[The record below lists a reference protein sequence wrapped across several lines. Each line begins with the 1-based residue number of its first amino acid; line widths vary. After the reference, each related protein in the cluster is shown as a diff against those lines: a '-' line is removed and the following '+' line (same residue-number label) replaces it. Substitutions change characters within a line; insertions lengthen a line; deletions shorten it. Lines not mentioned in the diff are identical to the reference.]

1 MLTRSMAR
9 RSSSISFLELP
20 DNESAD
26 ESESEFETES
36 ELEYDS
42 LDDTDYNETTDAFLS
57 GNSEEIETESNSS
70 EEIEI
75 DIEKDKK
82 RIARRLELLN
92 KLKAAEPKYP
102 PYIENLPEEERNEI
116 KSQLDRINEINKSS
130 IPLKFKVLRTK
141 IDIIE
146 KARIVKLI
154 ETFEKSGEKE
164 GDFTKITQYI
174 NTIVDIPI
182 GEYKDSKLSSNN
194 SSKDINNYIVDT
206 EKQLNKIIYGHNE
219 AKLEIL
225 QYICRLISNPISGGT
240 SLGIYGPAGIG
251 KTTLVKDGIAKV
263 LGRPFAFISLG
274 GCSDASYLDGH
285 CFTYEGS
292 KPGMI
297 VDILKKS
304 NCMNPVI
311 YFDEL
316 DKISETTRG
325 DEIVNLLIHLTD
337 TSQNSQFTDKYLGNG
352 IKLDLSRAI
361 FVFSFNDIEK
371 INPILRRI
379 QMIKLNDFNTLEKVK
394 IARDYLLPNIFS
406 EFNEKLRENITF
418 TEEILEHLY
427 LTYCNV
433 TVNAGVRKFKELLK
447 SIVSK
452 INMLFLVS
460 CDKNV
465 LKLLDIEE
473 STNLEFPIEFS
484 NKNRKLLDKLLL
496 GKLNSYELDNKIP
509 EGMYS

>member
-1 MLTRSMAR
+1 MLTRSMTR
-9 RSSSISFLELP
+9 RNSSISFLELP

-26 ESESEFETES
+26 ESEFELES
-36 ELEYDS
+36 EYDS
-42 LDDTDYNETTDAFLS
+42 SLDTDYNEATDVFLS
-57 GNSEEIETESNSS
+57 GYTEESEETDFNSS
-70 EEIEI
+70 EEIDIE
-75 DIEKDKK
+75 IEKDKK

-92 KLKAAEPKYP
+92 KLKDAEPKYP
-102 PYIENLPEEERNEI
+102 PYIENLPEDERNDI
-116 KSQLDRINEINKSS
+116 KSQLTRINEINKSS
-130 IPLKFKVLRTK
+130 IPLKFKVLRTQ
-141 IDIIE
+141 IDISE
-146 KARIVKLI
+146 KARIIKLL

-174 NTIVDIPI
+174 NTIIDIPI

-263 LGRPFAFISLG
+263 LGRPFSFISLG

-352 IKLDLSRAI
+352 IKLDLSRVI

-371 INPILRRI
+371 INPILRDRI

-394 IARDYLLPNIFS
+394 IARDYLLPNIYS
-406 EFNEKLRENITF
+406 EFNEILRENITF
-418 TEEILEHLY
+418 TDEILEHLY
-427 LTYCNV
+427 VTYCNV